1 MSIARRRL
9 LDRTVNIRDAAI
21 FYVATEDTHAAD
33 QYLRALQENGIV
45 DRSRVQIVVL
55 PTTAGLS
62 SPGWL
67 IDRLDDHRTKL
78 DTHLPQDE
86 FWILPDI
93 DHHRDRELSEVALRA
108 SQKGYQIAA
117 SNPCFEVWLLL
128 HETDDLSDVATHS
141 EHTQAAAACEAKLR
155 AVIGSYNKRRL
166 DPARYTLER
175 VTAAEARARARDTGE
190 RWPGATSGDRSRVAG
205 THVHRL
211 VERLPKPRRPGSAS

>member
-1 MSIARRRL
+1 MSISRRRL

-33 QYLRALQENGIV
+33 QYFRALQQNGII

-55 PTTAGLS
+55 ATTAGLS

-67 IDRLDDHRTKL
+67 IDRLDEHRSKL

-86 FWILPDI
+86 HWLLPDI
-93 DHHRDRELSEVALRA
+93 DHHRDKELSEVFLRA
-108 SQKGYQIAA
+108 SQKGYRVAA

-128 HETDDLSDVATHS
+128 HETDDLSDVATYADHA
-141 EHTQAAAACEAKLR
+141 QAAAACEAKLR
-155 AVIGSYNKRRL
+155 AVLGSYNKRHL
-166 DPARYTLER
+166 DPSRYTAER
-175 VTAAEARARARDTGE
+175 VAAAEMRSRARDAGSGGE
-190 RWPGATSGDRSRVAG
+190 RWPAAAG

-211 VERLPKPRRPGSAS
+211 TERLPKPRRSGPAS